1 MKNKIHLIQV
11 KKKIEKKPNLETY
24 KGKNIPVCLC
34 GKKLK
39 TLRDFLSLKPR
50 ASFSLS
56 TKITKAKEKTF
67 FSLLYFSPI
76 KLCFS
81 LWILIR
87 SII

>member
-1 MKNKIHLIQV
+1 V

-56 TKITKAKEKTF
+56 LPK
-67 FSLLYFSPI
+67 
-76 KLCFS
+76 
-81 LWILIR
+81 
-87 SII
+87 